1 MSLKIKV
8 RVITALTLIALLA
21 MMLVGLFTLRQASS
35 LDNKARVYQL
45 LASTYAT
52 VSELEK
58 AVTNGVLSEKQA
70 KSLAT
75 NILRNNIYHKSEY
88 VYVADEN
95 MNFIAAPLD
104 PQLHGTSFHEF
115 KDGNGKS
122 VGNIILNEVSKQ
134 PTGIVEYAWT
144 KKKPDG
150 SIEDVLSI
158 VRISDK
164 WKWAVGTG
172 IGFHEVNARFWS
184 TAQWQVV
191 LCLVIAAILSIIVY
205 RSVKQLLLDLGS
217 EPSELLQLTREVASG
232 NFDSPVLDNIV
243 LDNIEP
249 NSVYAAVVKMRQAL
263 KSILR
268 SISGAARELRSE
280 AQNSDQRAGL
290 IDKAVHSQSQETDMV
305 ATSITQMLSSATTVA
320 ESASNAADA
329 TNQADQDGNK
339 VQQIVANSASA
350 TETLAEQIDEA
361 SVVIEHLGKDV
372 DTIVSVLDVIRG
384 IAEQTNL
391 LALNAAIEAARAGDQ
406 GRGFAVVADE
416 VRNLAKRT
424 QDSTAEI
431 QGMIERL
438 QNGSQKAISS
448 MNTAKSSSLETV
460 TGAREA
466 ANSLKQIAV
475 SLKTITEMNHQIA
488 TAAHEQTVVSEDIA
502 KRINLI
508 ADNSQQAAALASENR
523 QASDLISALANDL
536 EVQVNQLQ
544 LKK

>member
-1 MSLKIKV
+1 MLLKIKV
-8 RVITALTLIALLA
+8 RVITVLTLMALLA
-21 MMLVGLFTLRQASS
+21 IMFIGLLTLRQASS

-45 LASTYAT
+45 LTSTFAT

-58 AVTNGVLSEKQA
+58 AASDGTLTDQQA
-70 KSLAT
+70 KALAT
-75 NILRNNIYHKSEY
+75 KILRNNIYHKSEY

-95 MNFIAAPLD
+95 MNFIATPLD

-115 KDGNGKS
+115 KDGEGKS
-122 VGNIILNEVSKQ
+122 VGNIILSEVKKQ
-134 PTGIVEYAWT
+134 PEGIVEYAWT

-158 VRISDK
+158 VRVSDK

-184 TAQWQVV
+184 TARWQVV
-191 LCLVIAAILSIIVY
+191 FCLLIAAILSIIVY
-205 RSVKQLLLDLGS
+205 RSVKQLLTDLGS
-217 EPSELLQLTREVASG
+217 EPSELLKLTTQVASG
-232 NFDSPVLDNIV
+232 NFESGTLSK
-243 LDNIEP
+243 IEE

-263 KSILR
+263 KGILS
-268 SISGAARELRSE
+268 SISNAASDLRNE
-280 AQNSDQRAGL
+280 ALNVDQRAEL
-290 IDKAVHSQSQETDMV
+290 IDKAINSQSQEADMV
-305 ATSITQMLSSATTVA
+305 ATSVTEMLSSATTVA
-320 ESASNAADA
+320 ESASNAAEA
-329 TNQADQDGNK
+329 TTQADQDGNK
-339 VQQIVANSASA
+339 VQLIVVNSASA
-350 TETLAEQIDEA
+350 TEMLAEQIDEA
-361 SVVIEHLGKDV
+361 SVVIAHLGKDI
-372 DTIVSVLDVIRG
+372 DTIVTVLDVIRS
-384 IAEQTNL
+384 IADQTNL

-438 QNGSQKAISS
+438 QTGSQKAISA
-448 MNTAKSSSLETV
+448 MDTAKSSSLETV

-466 ANSLKQIAV
+466 SDSLKQIAA

-488 TAAHEQTVVSEDIA
+488 AAAHEQTIVSEDIA

-508 ADNSQQAAALASENR
+508 ANNSQQAASLTSENS
-523 QASDLISALANDL
+523 QASDLISELASEL
-536 EVQVNQLQ
+536 ELHVSQLQ
-544 LKK
+544 LKKKH